1 MKKIEFGKTCYD
13 GWQNSVAWSGTLL
26 CQILSHTHRFL
37 VPIWVDRSSDGTVC
51 VRVSVWVWGK
61 WKVKVAVGTI
71 PQCPPL
77 HPSFSPIRS
86 SIILPYQDSWQLGAR
101 PSLFS
106 FYIPLFFSIG
116 ASCQLTT
123 VTREIT
129 SGLMRRSLWCTGPA
143 PIQHML

>member
-1 MKKIEFGKTCYD
+1 MKRLNLAKRVMMDDRTVWLGVGPYCVKFSLT
-13 GWQNSVAWSGTLL
+13 
-26 CQILSHTHRFL
+26 THRFL

-51 VRVSVWVWGK
+51 VRVSVWVWESGK
-61 WKVKVAVGTI
+61 LRWPWGLSHNAPSSSFFLPHQIFHHPTIPRQLAVG
-71 PQCPPL
+71 CP
-77 HPSFSPIRS
+77 S
-86 SIILPYQDSWQLGAR
+86 
-101 PSLFS
+101 SLFS